1 MSKTRIFTFPGT
13 AVLISSSGSRCCLS
27 IVSRKLVSSR
37 IWTEDLVFTP
47 DCSEPDE
54 PPAIPDP
61 TTESHLRTS
70 LRADWLLQRNV
81 SKIFPCGNHDARCHC
96 CSGVENER
104 FVGLDF
110 LNRHELF
117 CSNGF
122 LEKVYTQADFFQNW
136 RKRSC

>member
-1 MSKTRIFTFPGT
+1 VRSLR
-13 AVLISSSGSRCCLS
+13 R
-27 IVSRKLVSSR
+27 VSFLP
-37 IWTEDLVFTP
+37 P
-47 DCSEPDE
+47 DCSKPDE

-81 SKIFPCGNHDARCHC
+81 SKIFSCRNYDARCYR

-110 LNRHELF
+110 LNWHELF
-117 CSNGF
+117 RSNGF
-122 LEKVYTQADFFQNW
+122 LEEVYAQADLFENC
-136 RKRSC
+136 RKRSASTKNIPY